1 MFTQISISLS
11 FTKSQWFSFSTDT
24 QNKEDSNYF
33 AARLRNIRI
42 FDFRSHALARE
53 DTLYNTPGI
62 LTSLH
67 HFVANA
73 DLLCAANNGKR

>member
-24 QNKEDSNYF
+24 ENKEDSHYF
-33 AARLRNIRI
+33 AARFRTIGI
-42 FDFRSHALARE
+42 FDFYSDTCAR
-53 DTLYNTPGI
+53 DATLYNPPGI

-73 DLLCAANNGKR
+73 DFLCAANNGKR